1 MTVYPSKIRSR
12 IKNQEL
18 LLSSLFFSR
27 EFHIASAIYQTKPDW
42 VWIDQ
47 EHAPWG
53 TESIGPICVM
63 ARQAGVA
70 GVIRVPWNSPSDIK
84 KAYDVGAVGVM
95 VPQVD
100 NPEEV
105 NQAIN
110 YAKYPPIGERGI
122 APWFAAPM
130 DIDVSEVVAKANE
143 DTFLVLQME
152 SIEAYEKI
160 DEILEIENFEVLLV
174 GPMDLSAS
182 LGVPGEIHHSK
193 VETIMRNVAEKM
205 KGMDK
210 SLATTFFDPQD
221 ARRWIAEGYRMMNI
235 GTVLQLGTDRTKEI
249 FTELRAEFS

>member
-63 ARQAGVA
+63 AT
-70 GVIRVPWNSPSDIK
+70 
-84 KAYDVGAVGVM
+84 
-95 VPQVD
+95 QVD

-249 FTELRAEFS
+249 FAELRAEFS

>member
-95 VPQVD
+95 VPQL
-100 NPEEV
+100 NTP
-105 NQAIN
+105 Q
-110 YAKYPPIGERGI
+110 
-122 APWFAAPM
+122 
-130 DIDVSEVVAKANE
+130 
-143 DTFLVLQME
+143 
-152 SIEAYEKI
+152 
-160 DEILEIENFEVLLV
+160 
-174 GPMDLSAS
+174 
-182 LGVPGEIHHSK
+182 LG
-193 VETIMRNVAEKM
+193 NVALLL
-205 KGMDK
+205 G
-210 SLATTFFDPQD
+210 LRLQ
-221 ARRWIAEGYRMMNI
+221 WIL
-235 GTVLQLGTDRTKEI
+235 TC
-249 FTELRAEFS
+249 LRL